1 MDNLQPTGQRSP
13 LLKLNHE
20 MERIAAL
27 HEQAA
32 LNPDT
37 GLAHI
42 QHLARR
48 RESTPLQT
56 ATPAYFDT

>member
-1 MDNLQPTGQRSP
+1 MDDLQPTGQRST

-20 MERIAAL
+20 VERIAAL

-37 GLAHI
+37 CLADI

-48 RESTPLQT
+48 RESPPLQT
-56 ATPAYFDT
+56 AAPAYFNT